1 MNPETFLLYF
11 ACWALVA
18 LTPGP
23 AVICAMA
30 LATRHGLRPALLGI
44 LGIQLGHLVFF
55 SCIALGLAALL
66 ASASTAFALL
76 RFAGAAYLLF
86 VGLRIINSTLRPHT
100 AESVPM
106 PLPGRGSLLLQGFGI
121 QVTNPKALLF
131 MSALLPQFLDPG
143 SRLPLQLGILLA
155 TTIAVD
161 TVVLAGYALFAMRS
175 TRSLRD
181 SRLKVWLERLFGTA
195 LVLFGL
201 RLLATRK

>member
-66 ASASTAFALL
+66 VSASTAFALL

-86 VGLRIINSTLRPHT
+86 VGLRIISSTLRPHT

-121 QVTNPKALLF
+121 
-131 MSALLPQFLDPG
+131 
-143 SRLPLQLGILLA
+143 
-155 TTIAVD
+155 
-161 TVVLAGYALFAMRS
+161 
-175 TRSLRD
+175 
-181 SRLKVWLERLFGTA
+181 
-195 LVLFGL
+195 
-201 RLLATRK
+201 

>member
-1 MNPETFLLYF
+1 
-11 ACWALVA
+11 
-18 LTPGP
+18 
-23 AVICAMA
+23 
-30 LATRHGLRPALLGI
+30 
-44 LGIQLGHLVFF
+44 
-55 SCIALGLAALL
+55 
-66 ASASTAFALL
+66 
-76 RFAGAAYLLF
+76 
-86 VGLRIINSTLRPHT
+86 
-100 AESVPM
+100 
-106 PLPGRGSLLLQGFGI
+106 
-121 QVTNPKALLF
+121 